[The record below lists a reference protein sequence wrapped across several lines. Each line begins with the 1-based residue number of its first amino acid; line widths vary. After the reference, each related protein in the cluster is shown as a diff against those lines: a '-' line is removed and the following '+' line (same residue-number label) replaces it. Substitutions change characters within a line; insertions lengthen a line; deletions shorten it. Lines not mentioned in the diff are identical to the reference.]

1 MKKDIFLYLSLF
13 LMLNSAFVCK
23 TNKPNVEYLK
33 YVGNAYTIKSN
44 SFFYVETHQ
53 EVKDKNKHVHTTIT
67 YTTPNGEVIGFKKL
81 DYSNSYTQPNF
92 KQEDYRN
99 GFSEGAE
106 LVTDGVK
113 LFHQEDKNSMLR
125 TKTIKVP
132 QPFVIDGG
140 FNYFIKNRWSEIES
154 FKIVSFYFVVPNQMD
169 YFSLRLRKKEN
180 KVIGGK
186 NCSIIYLEI
195 DNVVLRWI
203 VKPIIL
209 TYDTESKRLLTYEGI
224 SNIMNAMGKNEA
236 VKINYPE
243 LGP

>member
-1 MKKDIFLYLSLF
+1 
-13 LMLNSAFVCK
+13 
-23 TNKPNVEYLK
+23 
-33 YVGNAYTIKSN
+33 
-44 SFFYVETHQ
+44 
-53 EVKDKNKHVHTTIT
+53 
-67 YTTPNGEVIGFKKL
+67 
-81 DYSNSYTQPNF
+81 
-92 KQEDYRN
+92 
-99 GFSEGAE
+99 
-106 LVTDGVK
+106 
-113 LFHQEDKNSMLR
+113 MLR